1 MSYGD
6 IRINASIT
14 RRIKSRDGYDEATL
28 GLSQVPASSTD
39 EDMRAAL
46 HSGLHLLDLIKDEL
60 ADRLRLPASVTAPAP
75 APVVP
80 SLFPK
85 ESATAPDRAPVAHP
99 PKRRQ
104 EMGRIKTEEV
114 APSPAEVVAKV
125 VAEGLGLPK
134 PEPTP
139 TLAEQVAQIVGDT
152 NTRQTSIYVG
162 DPEDLPSPI
171 EPAKSAPIP
180 VADDIDLPTP
190 FTPVLG
196 IGIRIPPVDDPRW
209 SEPISER
216 NRDGC
221 GHGQLMAINAALT
234 SRGFRGGER
243 HQASSAILNG
253 VDYADDR
260 PRANV
265 EIESIR
271 DLSMAQACIILEWL
285 DQAEDN
291 DIDRLHEAIGQPSLA
306 GAGEVL

>member
-1 MSYGD
+1 MG
-6 IRINASIT
+6 RVELLAKAG
-14 RRIKSRDGYDEATL
+14 IKPEEI
-28 GLSQVPASSTD
+28 VPDWAFQEPET
-39 EDMRAAL
+39 E
-46 HSGLHLLDLIKDEL
+46 
-60 ADRLRLPASVTAPAP
+60 
-75 APVVP
+75 VVP
-80 SLFPK
+80 S
-85 ESATAPDRAPVAHP
+85 T
-99 PKRRQ
+99 
-104 EMGRIKTEEV
+104 
-114 APSPAEVVAKV
+114 PSSAEVVAKV

-243 HQASSAILNG
+243 HRASSAILNG

-260 PRANV
+260 PRAEV

-271 DLSMAQACIILEWL
+271 NLSMAQACIILEWL

-291 DIDRLHEAIGQPSLA
+291 DIDRLHQAIGQPSLA